1 MLHRQ
6 KFRKYILLKKY
17 SSTSTLVYKKTCT
30 MQCRK
35 YVTIPFFTILSPI
48 YYQLIK
54 FAICAQEATPRRNG
68 DAWDQPWLASN
79 SPKI

>member
-1 MLHRQ
+1 
-6 KFRKYILLKKY
+6 
-17 SSTSTLVYKKTCT
+17 